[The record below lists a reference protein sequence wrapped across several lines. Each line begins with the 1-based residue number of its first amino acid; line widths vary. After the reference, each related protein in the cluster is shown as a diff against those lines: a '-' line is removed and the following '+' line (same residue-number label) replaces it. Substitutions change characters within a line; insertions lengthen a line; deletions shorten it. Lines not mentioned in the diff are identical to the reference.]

1 MSIFKSYDIRGL
13 YDKDLTDEIAEKI
26 AKAFVNLLHAKK
38 AVVGMDVRTSSPQ
51 LKESVIKGLA
61 SQGCGVIDIGLVPI
75 PAFYYLM
82 VKYKLKAGIYV
93 TGSHDPLGYNGLKLC
108 KSKAIDLTYES
119 GIGKLE
125 KIYKKDYPERK
136 KGVIVKKDVSDE
148 YEKNIIGKFK
158 VRPLHVVIDAGNG
171 CWSKMAPDVFEKLG
185 FDVTRLFC
193 EFNGNFPNRPPEPL
207 EKNLTALKN
216 KVKEVKADLGIA
228 YDVDGDRSIFID
240 DKGDYVNPDIILTIF
255 AENLLKKNDTLVATV
270 ACTKVL
276 ETLARKFKWKL
287 VWTRVGRSYV
297 KQEMFKAKA
306 ILAGEISGH
315 YFFKE
320 NNYDDGLFASL
331 VLSKLI
337 AEKGNL
343 SYLKNRV
350 SHHSSLDLR
359 IDCKEEKK
367 NKVLKAVKMH
377 FKKHKLILIDGVG
390 INFKDGFALIRP
402 SNTEEKIEIKLE
414 ANNEPNLIRI
424 RKEIEN
430 IIKQV

>member
-1 MSIFKSYDIRGL
+1 MSIFKAYDIRGI
-13 YDKDLTDEIAEKI
+13 YGRDLTDEIAEKI

-51 LKESVIKGLA
+51 LKESVIKGLI
-61 SQGCGVIDIGLVPI
+61 SQGCDVIDIGLVPI
-75 PAFYYLM
+75 PAFYYLI

-125 KIYKKDYPERK
+125 KTYKKDYPEKK
-136 KGVIVKKDVSDE
+136 KGVIIKKDISNE
-148 YEKNIIGKFK
+148 YEKNIIRKFK

-193 EFNGNFPNRPPEPL
+193 EFDGDFSNRPPEPL

-276 ETLARKFKWKL
+276 ETLAKKFKWKL

-297 KQEMFKAKA
+297 KKEMFKTKA

-331 VLSKLI
+331 VLAKLI

-350 SHHSSLDLR
+350 SQHSSLDLR

-367 NKVLKAVKMH
+367 NKVVKAVKMH

-390 INFKDGFALIRP
+390 INFKNGFALIRP

-414 ANNEPNLIRI
+414 ANNEPNLNKI
-424 RKEIEN
+424 RKEIED